1 MHDLKLLVCS
11 FAFSK
16 LIGIVCLYV
25 VDILNLLFHFRKSF
39 ISPYNSCNKCCKD
52 DILLNAN
59 DSDPV
64 NVYLQFISL
73 RLNIKEALAAM
84 TVSQHD

>member
-25 VDILNLLFHFRKSF
+25 VDILNLLFHFIKSL
-39 ISPYNSCNKCCKD
+39 ISPYNSLKCCKG

-64 NVYLQFISL
+64 NVYLQSISL